1 MRRAI
6 VRSRLLVAA
15 ASIVLVLLA
24 AAGVAWWRMEGGG
37 RQAAAPAPA
46 PGIIAGS
53 PMIGGPFTLVDHTGR
68 QVTDA
73 TFRGKHLLVFFGFTN
88 CPDVCPTALDR
99 FAQVL
104 ELLGPAGEAVQP
116 LMISVD
122 PERDTP
128 EVLARYVAA
137 FHPRLVGLTG
147 SPEQVKAVASAYKVY
162 FAKAPPG
169 EGSYDVSH
177 STFEYLMGPDSRN
190 LYVLRSEAE
199 PEKIAELIRG
209 MTRQGISAAP
219 PGDTYVSLLYK

>member
-6 VRSRLLVAA
+6 VRPRLLVAA
-15 ASIVLVLLA
+15 AAIVLVLLA
-24 AAGVAWWRMEGGG
+24 AAGVAWWRTEDGG
-37 RQAAAPAPA
+37 RQAAAPA

-68 QVTDA
+68 EVTDA
-73 TFRGKHLLVFFGFTN
+73 TFRGKHLLVFFGFAN

-128 EVLARYVAA
+128 EVLAKYVAA
-137 FHPRLVGLTG
+137 FHPRLLGLTG
-147 SPEQVKAVASAYKVY
+147 TLEQVKAVASAYKVY
-162 FAKAPPG
+162 FAKASPG

-177 STFEYLMGPDSRN
+177 STFEYLMGPDGRN
-190 LYVLRSEAE
+190 LYVFRSEAE
-199 PEKIAELIRG
+199 PEKIAELIGWMVR
-209 MTRQGISAAP
+209 
-219 PGDTYVSLLYK
+219 